1 MDKKI
6 LVTGGSGLL
15 GKEVLKLDSS
25 LVAPLRAEM
34 DITSLDSIQAALK
47 KYQPDIVLH
56 LAAATKPPEHEKDP
70 ELGIVANI
78 VGTANVARACIRV
91 GIRLVYTCTDYV
103 YVGPG
108 PHKETEAILPP
119 YNFGWSKLGGEAAV
133 RMVPNSLVLRLSFG
147 PVPFPWEKVYA
158 DQWNSKLY
166 VDEMAPVVLAAARSS
181 ATGVMN
187 IGGPRTTLE
196 AYARRTRPDLQTI
209 PKPDWVPGD
218 TSLELTKMK
227 TVLGIA
233 DETQLLKHQ

>member
-34 DITSLDSIQAALK
+34 DITSLDSVQVALK

-78 VGTANVARACIRV
+78 VGTANVARACIRA

-119 YNFGWSKLGGEAAV
+119 YNF
-133 RMVPNSLVLRLSFG
+133 
-147 PVPFPWEKVYA
+147 
-158 DQWNSKLY
+158 
-166 VDEMAPVVLAAARSS
+166 
-181 ATGVMN
+181 
-187 IGGPRTTLE
+187 
-196 AYARRTRPDLQTI
+196 
-209 PKPDWVPGD
+209 
-218 TSLELTKMK
+218 
-227 TVLGIA
+227 
-233 DETQLLKHQ
+233 